1 MVDATFVFFLI
12 FFGAAFFATIAL
24 YTRQTII
31 LAYIFVG
38 VLIGPYGLKLIGDT
52 DTILSISEIGIMF
65 LLFLL
70 GLDLQL
76 KSLMEMLGKSV
87 LVTFGSSLI
96 LGVACT
102 LACYQYGLEIMPSI
116 IIGTSMVFSSTIICL
131 KLLPI
136 TTLHH
141 QRQGNIV
148 ISILL
153 LQDIMAIIM
162 LTVLDLLSTSQGSVQ
177 LYPILKILAA
187 LPILVVVG
195 YFAQKYIIMHLLR
208 KFNRVR
214 EYIFLLAIAWCL
226 GMAELAVWFGL
237 SSEIGAFIAGVSLA
251 ASPISQYIAESLKP
265 LRNFFLIIFFFSV
278 GANFNYQLVP
288 SVLYIVCV
296 LVGIVLVVKPIA
308 YALLLKVFKEKTH
321 VSWSIGLRV
330 GQASEFSLLLGLL
343 ALQSHIISQK
353 QFIIIQA
360 VVIITF
366 VISSYIVVLRLPNPI
381 AISDKLRRD

>member
-1 MVDATFVFFLI
+1 MHDATFVFFLI

-24 YTRQTII
+24 YTKQTII

-38 VLIGPYGLKLIGDT
+38 VLIGPFGLKLIGDT

-70 GLDLQL
+70 GLDLQF
-76 KSLMEMLGKSV
+76 KSLMEMLGRSV

-96 LGVACT
+96 VGVACS
-102 LACYQYGLEIMPSI
+102 LACYQYGVAVMPSI
-116 IIGTSMVFSSTIICL
+116 IIGISMVFSSTIICL
-131 KLLPI
+131 KLLP
-136 TTLHH
+136 TTALHH

-153 LQDIMAIIM
+153 LQDILAIVM
-162 LTVLDLLSTSQGSVQ
+162 LTVMDLLSTSQGSVQ
-177 LYPILKILAA
+177 LYPILKLLAA
-187 LPILVVVG
+187 LPILFAIG

-288 SVLYIVCV
+288 SVLYIVCI
-296 LVGIVLVVKPIA
+296 LAGIVLIIKPIA
-308 YALLLKVFKEKTH
+308 YAVFLKTFKEKTH

-343 ALQSHIISQK
+343 ALQNKIISQE